1 MHGKLRASP
10 FAPQQQQVR
19 DVHGR
24 DQKHDG
30 HGRHEREDR
39 VARLAHDN
47 VRERMND
54 WRQTSSRTW
63 RRLLVQPAAE
73 SGQLGRRLRER
84 DARPQPADQIDFAPR
99 GVAERPARRHRMRR
113 APHLDAARI
122 IDVGRQHSHNRETLF
137 AERDPPADDVTC
149 LRVAATPEAVADC
162 HDRLRAIDIVVAV
175 EHTSRDRVDA
185 EHAEEVA
192 RHQSGVHF
200 FYGAVSFFFYDFC
213 GRHRWRRRRR
223 RAPAVDSQRRLAQ
236 SHARRRDDER
246 FQQGPSTS
254 RPESPG
260 LARESAADAEA
271 RRERART

>member
-1 MHGKLRASP
+1 MRRRRSAPSASCTASSARRP
-10 FAPQQQQVR
+10 SPRSNSRFATFTVAIRSTMATAAMSARIASR
-19 DVHGR
+19 DSPTITSANECTTG
-24 DQKHDG
+24 
-30 HGRHEREDR
+30 
-39 VARLAHDN
+39 
-47 VRERMND
+47 
-54 WRQTSSRTW
+54 RQTSCRT
-63 RRLLVQPAAE
+63 RRSLLVQPAAE

-113 APHLDAARI
+113 APHLDAGRI

-149 LRVAATPEAVADC
+149 FRVAATPEAVADC

-200 FYGAVSFFFYDFC
+200 FYGAVLS
-213 GRHRWRRRRR
+213 
-223 RAPAVDSQRRLAQ
+223 
-236 SHARRRDDER
+236 
-246 FQQGPSTS
+246 
-254 RPESPG
+254 
-260 LARESAADAEA
+260 
-271 RRERART
+271 